1 MFPEVRM
8 RRLRRT
14 QNIRNMVQEVQLNMN
29 DYIYPIF
36 VIEGQDIKNEIP
48 SMPGIYQFSLDHLLE
63 EVQRAVD
70 AGVIAIMLFGIPA
83 KKDECGSE
91 AYNDDGIIQQAVRL
105 VRAHYP
111 ELVISTDVCM
121 CEYTSHGHCGLI
133 KGETVDNDST
143 LELLAKIAVS
153 HAKAGADI
161 LAPSDM
167 MDGRIGVIR
176 DALDEAGYK
185 DVIIMAHA
193 VKYASS
199 FYGPFRDAA
208 ESAPH
213 FGDRKSY
220 QMDPA
225 SGTRQALAEIALDVE
240 EGADMVIVKPGLP
253 YLDLVSAAYENTLVP
268 VVAYNVSGEYAM
280 VKAAAQNGWI
290 DEKRIVM
297 EELTSMKRAGA
308 DIIITYHAVDVA
320 KWLKNG
326 EVEA

>member
-48 SMPGIYQFSLDHLLE
+48 SMPGIYQFFLDHLLE

-105 VRAHYP
+105 VRANYP

-290 DEKRIVM
+290 DEKAIVM
-297 EELTSMKRAGA
+297 EMMLAFKRAGA
-308 DIIITYHAVDVA
+308 KMVITYHAIDIGN
-320 KWLKNG
+320 WLKEN
-326 EVEA
+326 

>member
-105 VRAHYP
+105 VRTHYP

-225 SGTRQALAEIALDVE
+225 SGTRQALAEIAMDVE

-290 DEKRIVM
+290 DEKAIVM
-297 EELTSMKRAGA
+297 EMMLAFKRAGA
-308 DIIITYHAVDVA
+308 KMVITYHAIDIGN
-320 KWLKNG
+320 WLKEN
-326 EVEA
+326 

>member
-1 MFPEVRM
+1 MFPEQRM

-36 VIEGQDIKNEIP
+36 VVEGEDIKNPIKP
-48 SMPGIYQFSLDHLLE
+48 MPGIYQFSLDHLLE

-70 AGVIAIMLFGIPA
+70 AGVISIMLFGIPA

-91 AYNDDGIIQQAVRL
+91 AYNDDGIIQQAIRL
-105 VRAHYP
+105 VREHYP
-111 ELVISTDVCM
+111 DLVISTDVCM

-133 KGETVDNDST
+133 KGDTVDNDST
-143 LELLAKIAVS
+143 LALLAKIAVS

-167 MDGRIGVIR
+167 MDGRVEAIR
-176 DALDEAGYK
+176 EALDEAGYK
-185 DVIIMAHA
+185 DVIIMAHS
-193 VKYASS
+193 VKYASG

-225 SGTRQALAEIALDVE
+225 SGTRQALQEVELDLE
-240 EGADMVIVKPGLP
+240 EGADMVIIKPSLA
-253 YLDLVSAAYENTLVP
+253 YLDLIAKTYENTLVP
-268 VVAYNVSGEYAM
+268 VVAYNVSAEYSM

-290 DEKRIVM
+290 DEKTIVLEIM
-297 EELTSMKRAGA
+297 NAFKRAGA
-308 DIIITYHAVDVA
+308 KMVITYHAVDLGN
-320 KWLKNG
+320 WLKENR
-326 EVEA
+326 

>member
-105 VRAHYP
+105 VRANYP

-133 KGETVDNDST
+133 KGQTVDNDST

-225 SGTRQALAEIALDVE
+225 SGTRQALAEIAMDVE

-290 DEKRIVM
+290 DEKAIVM
-297 EELTSMKRAGA
+297 EMMLAFKRAGA
-308 DIIITYHAVDVA
+308 KMVITYHAIDIGN
-320 KWLKNG
+320 WLKEN
-326 EVEA
+326 

>member
-1 MFPEVRM
+1 MFPEQRM

-36 VIEGQDIKNEIP
+36 VVEGHDIKNTIK

-70 AGVIAIMLFGIPA
+70 AGVISIMLFGIPA
-83 KKDECGSE
+83 QKDECGSE
-91 AYNDDGIIQQAVRL
+91 AYNDDGIIQQAIRL
-105 VRAHYP
+105 VRKHYP
-111 ELVISTDVCM
+111 DLVISTDVCM

-133 KGETVDNDST
+133 KGDTVDNDST
-143 LELLAKIAVS
+143 LALLAKIAVS

-167 MDGRIGVIR
+167 MDGRVEAIR
-176 DALDEAGYK
+176 EALDESGYN
-185 DVIIMAHA
+185 DVIIMAHS
-193 VKYASS
+193 VKYASG

-225 SGTRQALAEIALDVE
+225 SGTRQALQEVELDLE
-240 EGADMVIVKPGLP
+240 EGADMVIIKPSLA
-253 YLDLVSAAYENTLVP
+253 YLDLISKTYENTLVP
-268 VVAYNVSGEYAM
+268 VVAYNVSAEYSM

-290 DEKRIVM
+290 DEKTIVLEIM
-297 EELTSMKRAGA
+297 NAFKRAGA
-308 DIIITYHAVDVA
+308 KMVITYHAIDLGN
-320 KWLKNG
+320 WLKENR
-326 EVEA
+326 

>member
-70 AGVIAIMLFGIPA
+70 AGVIAIMLFGIPV

-105 VRAHYP
+105 VRANYP

-253 YLDLVSAAYENTLVP
+253 YLDLVSEAYENTLVP

-290 DEKRIVM
+290 DEKAIVM
-297 EELTSMKRAGA
+297 EMMLAFKRAGA
-308 DIIITYHAVDVA
+308 KMVITYHAIDIGN
-320 KWLKNG
+320 WLKEN
-326 EVEA
+326 

>member
-105 VRAHYP
+105 VRANYP

-176 DALDEAGYK
+176 DALDEAGYT

-253 YLDLVSAAYENTLVP
+253 YLDLVSEAYENTLVP

-290 DEKRIVM
+290 DEKAIVM
-297 EELTSMKRAGA
+297 EMMLAFKRAGA
-308 DIIITYHAVDVA
+308 KMVITYHAIDIGN
-320 KWLKNG
+320 WLKEN
-326 EVEA
+326 

>member
-70 AGVIAIMLFGIPA
+70 AGVIAIMLFGIPV

-240 EGADMVIVKPGLP
+240 EGADMIIVKPGLP
-253 YLDLVSAAYENTLVP
+253 YLDLVSEAYENTLVP

-290 DEKRIVM
+290 DEKAIVM
-297 EELTSMKRAGA
+297 EMMLAFKRAGA
-308 DIIITYHAVDVA
+308 KMVITYHAIDIGN
-320 KWLKNG
+320 WLKEN
-326 EVEA
+326 

>member
-1 MFPEVRM
+1 MFPEQRM

-36 VIEGQDIKNEIP
+36 VVEGHDIKNPIK

-70 AGVIAIMLFGIPA
+70 AGVISIMLFGIPA
-83 KKDECGSE
+83 QKDECGSE
-91 AYNDDGIIQQAVRL
+91 AYNDDGIIQQAIRL
-105 VRAHYP
+105 VRKHYP
-111 ELVISTDVCM
+111 DLVISTDVCM

-133 KGETVDNDST
+133 KGDTVDNDST
-143 LELLAKIAVS
+143 LALLAKIAVS

-167 MDGRIGVIR
+167 MDGRVEAIR
-176 DALDEAGYK
+176 EALDEAGYN
-185 DVIIMAHA
+185 DVIIMAHS
-193 VKYASS
+193 VKYASG

-225 SGTRQALAEIALDVE
+225 SGTRQALQEVELDLE
-240 EGADMVIVKPGLP
+240 EGADMVIIKPRLA
-253 YLDLVSAAYENTLVP
+253 YLDLISKTYENTLVP
-268 VVAYNVSGEYAM
+268 VVAYNVSAEYSM

-290 DEKRIVM
+290 DEKTIVLEIM
-297 EELTSMKRAGA
+297 NAFKRAGA
-308 DIIITYHAVDVA
+308 KMVITYHAIDLGN
-320 KWLKNG
+320 WLKENR
-326 EVEA
+326 

>member
-1 MFPEVRM
+1 MFPEQRM

-36 VIEGQDIKNEIP
+36 VVEGEDIKNPIK

-63 EVQRAVD
+63 EVQRAVN
-70 AGVIAIMLFGIPA
+70 AGVISIMLFGIPA

-91 AYNDDGIIQQAVRL
+91 AYNDDGIIQQAIRL
-105 VRAHYP
+105 VREHYP
-111 ELVISTDVCM
+111 DLVISTDVCM

-133 KGETVDNDST
+133 KGDTVDNDST
-143 LELLAKIAVS
+143 LALLAKIAVS

-167 MDGRIGVIR
+167 MDGRVEAIR
-176 DALDEAGYK
+176 EALDEAGYK
-185 DVIIMAHA
+185 DVIIMAHS
-193 VKYASS
+193 VKYASG

-225 SGTRQALAEIALDVE
+225 SGTRQALQEVELDLE
-240 EGADMVIVKPGLP
+240 EGADMVIIKPSLA
-253 YLDLVSAAYENTLVP
+253 YLDLIAKTYENTLVP
-268 VVAYNVSGEYAM
+268 VVAYNVSAEYSM

-290 DEKRIVM
+290 DEKTIVLEIM
-297 EELTSMKRAGA
+297 NAFKRAGA
-308 DIIITYHAVDVA
+308 KMVITYHAVDLGN
-320 KWLKNG
+320 WLKENR
-326 EVEA
+326 

>member
-70 AGVIAIMLFGIPA
+70 AGVIAIMLFGIPV

-185 DVIIMAHA
+185 GVIIMAHA

-290 DEKRIVM
+290 DEKAIVM
-297 EELTSMKRAGA
+297 EMMLAFKRAGA
-308 DIIITYHAVDVA
+308 KMVITYHAIDIGN
-320 KWLKNG
+320 WLKEN
-326 EVEA
+326 

>member
-133 KGETVDNDST
+133 KGQTVDNDST

-153 HAKAGADI
+153 HAKVGADI

-290 DEKRIVM
+290 DEKAIVM
-297 EELTSMKRAGA
+297 EMMLAFKRAGA
-308 DIIITYHAVDVA
+308 KMVITYHAIDIGN
-320 KWLKNG
+320 WLK
-326 EVEA
+326 EK

>member
-63 EVQRAVD
+63 EVQRAMD

-176 DALDEAGYK
+176 DALDEAGYT

-253 YLDLVSAAYENTLVP
+253 YLDLVSEAYENTLVP

-290 DEKRIVM
+290 DEKAIVM
-297 EELTSMKRAGA
+297 EMMLAFKRAGA
-308 DIIITYHAVDVA
+308 KMVITYHAIDIGN
-320 KWLKNG
+320 WLKEN
-326 EVEA
+326 

>member
-14 QNIRNMVQEVQLNMN
+14 QNIRNMVQEVQLYMN

-290 DEKRIVM
+290 DEKAIVM
-297 EELTSMKRAGA
+297 EMMLAFKRAGA
-308 DIIITYHAVDVA
+308 KMVITYHAIDIGN
-320 KWLKNG
+320 WLK
-326 EVEA
+326 EK

>member
-1 MFPEVRM
+1 MFPEQRM

-36 VIEGQDIKNEIP
+36 VVEGEDIKNPIK

-70 AGVIAIMLFGIPA
+70 AGVISIMLFGIPA

-91 AYNDDGIIQQAVRL
+91 AYNDDGIIQQAIRL
-105 VRAHYP
+105 VREHYP
-111 ELVISTDVCM
+111 DLVISTDVCM

-133 KGETVDNDST
+133 KGDTVDNDST
-143 LELLAKIAVS
+143 LALLAKIAVS

-167 MDGRIGVIR
+167 MDGRVEAIR
-176 DALDEAGYK
+176 EALDEAGYK
-185 DVIIMAHA
+185 DVIIMAHS
-193 VKYASS
+193 VKYASG

-225 SGTRQALAEIALDVE
+225 SGTRQALQEVELDLE
-240 EGADMVIVKPGLP
+240 EGADMVIIKPSLA
-253 YLDLVSAAYENTLVP
+253 YLDLIAKTYENTLVP
-268 VVAYNVSGEYAM
+268 VVAYNVSAEYSM
-280 VKAAAQNGWI
+280 VKAAQNGWI
-290 DEKRIVM
+290 DEKTIVLEIM
-297 EELTSMKRAGA
+297 NAFKRAGA
-308 DIIITYHAVDVA
+308 KMVITYHAVDLGN
-320 KWLKNG
+320 WLKENR
-326 EVEA
+326 

>member
-1 MFPEVRM
+1 M
-8 RRLRRT
+8 
-14 QNIRNMVQEVQLNMN
+14 
-29 DYIYPIF
+29 
-36 VIEGQDIKNEIP
+36 
-48 SMPGIYQFSLDHLLE
+48 
-63 EVQRAVD
+63 
-70 AGVIAIMLFGIPA
+70 
-83 KKDECGSE
+83 
-91 AYNDDGIIQQAVRL
+91 
-105 VRAHYP
+105 
-111 ELVISTDVCM
+111 
-121 CEYTSHGHCGLI
+121 
-133 KGETVDNDST
+133 
-143 LELLAKIAVS
+143 
-153 HAKAGADI
+153 
-161 LAPSDM
+161 
-167 MDGRIGVIR
+167 IR

-253 YLDLVSAAYENTLVP
+253 YLDLVSEAYENTLVP

-290 DEKRIVM
+290 DEKAIVM
-297 EELTSMKRAGA
+297 EMMLAFKRAGA
-308 DIIITYHAVDVA
+308 KMVITYHAIDIGN
-320 KWLKNG
+320 WLKEN
-326 EVEA
+326 

>member
-14 QNIRNMVQEVQLNMN
+14 QNIRNMVQEVQLNMS

-290 DEKRIVM
+290 DEKAIVM
-297 EELTSMKRAGA
+297 EMMLAFKRAGA
-308 DIIITYHAVDVA
+308 KMVITYHAIDIGN
-320 KWLKNG
+320 WLK
-326 EVEA
+326 EK

>member
-14 QNIRNMVQEVQLNMN
+14 QNIRKMVQEVQLNMN

-36 VIEGQDIKNEIP
+36 VIEGTDIKNEIP
-48 SMPGIYQFSLDHLLE
+48 SMPGIFQFSLDHLLE

-83 KKDECGSE
+83 EKDACGSE
-91 AYNDDGIIQQAVRL
+91 AYNDNGIVQQAVRL
-105 VRAHYP
+105 IRAHYP
-111 ELVISTDVCM
+111 DLVISTDVCM
-121 CEYTSHGHCGLI
+121 CEYTNHGHCGII
-133 KGETVDNDST
+133 KGETVDNDAT
-143 LELLAKIAVS
+143 LEMLAKIAVS
-153 HAKAGADI
+153 HARAGADI

-176 DALDEAGYK
+176 AALDEAGYK

-193 VKYASS
+193 VKYASG

-225 SGTRQALAEIALDVE
+225 SGTRQALQEVSMDIE
-240 EGADMVIVKPGLP
+240 EGADMVIIKPGLA
-253 YLDLVSAAYENTLVP
+253 YLDLVAAAYDNTLVP
-268 VVAYNVSGEYAM
+268 IVAYNVSAEYSM
-280 VKAAAQNGWI
+280 VKAAVQNGWI
-290 DEKRIVM
+290 DEKTIVLEIM
-297 EELTSMKRAGA
+297 NAFKRAGA
-308 DIIITYHAVDVA
+308 KMVITYHAIDIGN
-320 KWLKNG
+320 WLKEN
-326 EVEA
+326 

>member
-1 MFPEVRM
+1 MFPEQRM

-36 VIEGQDIKNEIP
+36 VVEGEDIKNPIK

-70 AGVIAIMLFGIPA
+70 AGVISIMLFGIPA

-91 AYNDDGIIQQAVRL
+91 AYNDDGIIQQAIRL
-105 VRAHYP
+105 VREHYP
-111 ELVISTDVCM
+111 DLVISTDVCM

-133 KGETVDNDST
+133 KGDTVDNDST
-143 LELLAKIAVS
+143 LALLAKIAVS

-167 MDGRIGVIR
+167 MDGRVEAIR
-176 DALDEAGYK
+176 EALDEAGYK
-185 DVIIMAHA
+185 DVIIMAHS
-193 VKYASS
+193 VKYASG

-225 SGTRQALAEIALDVE
+225 SGTRQALQEVELDLE
-240 EGADMVIVKPGLP
+240 EGADMVIIKPSLA
-253 YLDLVSAAYENTLVP
+253 YLDLIAKTYENTLVP
-268 VVAYNVSGEYAM
+268 VVAYNVSAEYSM
-280 VKAAAQNGWI
+280 VKAAAQNDWI
-290 DEKRIVM
+290 DEKTIVLEIM
-297 EELTSMKRAGA
+297 NAFKRAGA
-308 DIIITYHAVDVA
+308 KMVITYHAVDLGN
-320 KWLKNG
+320 WLKENR
-326 EVEA
+326 

>member
-14 QNIRNMVQEVQLNMN
+14 QNIRNMVQEVQLNMS

-70 AGVIAIMLFGIPA
+70 AGVIAIMLFGIPV

-253 YLDLVSAAYENTLVP
+253 YLDLVSEAYENTLVP

-290 DEKRIVM
+290 DEKAIVM
-297 EELTSMKRAGA
+297 EMMLAFKRAGA
-308 DIIITYHAVDVA
+308 KMVITYHAIDIGN
-320 KWLKNG
+320 WLKEN
-326 EVEA
+326 

>member
-48 SMPGIYQFSLDHLLE
+48 SMPGIYQFSLDHLLD

-253 YLDLVSAAYENTLVP
+253 YLDLVSEAYENTLVP

-290 DEKRIVM
+290 DEKAIVM
-297 EELTSMKRAGA
+297 EMMLAFKRAGA
-308 DIIITYHAVDVA
+308 KMVITYHAIDIGN
-320 KWLKNG
+320 WLKEN
-326 EVEA
+326 

>member
-105 VRAHYP
+105 VRANYP

-253 YLDLVSAAYENTLVP
+253 YLDLVSAAYENTLVL

-290 DEKRIVM
+290 DEKAIVM
-297 EELTSMKRAGA
+297 EMMLAFKRAGA
-308 DIIITYHAVDVA
+308 KMVITYHAIDIGN
-320 KWLKNG
+320 WLKEN
-326 EVEA
+326 

>member
-70 AGVIAIMLFGIPA
+70 AGVIAIMLFGIPV

-225 SGTRQALAEIALDVE
+225 SGTRQALAEIAMDVE

-290 DEKRIVM
+290 DEKAIVM
-297 EELTSMKRAGA
+297 EMMLAFKRAGA
-308 DIIITYHAVDVA
+308 KMVITYHAIDIGN
-320 KWLKNG
+320 WLKEN
-326 EVEA
+326 

>member
-105 VRAHYP
+105 VRANYP

-185 DVIIMAHA
+185 DVIVMAHA
-193 VKYASS
+193 AKYASS

-290 DEKRIVM
+290 DEKAIVM
-297 EELTSMKRAGA
+297 EMMLAFKRAGA
-308 DIIITYHAVDVA
+308 KMVITYHAIDIGN
-320 KWLKNG
+320 WLKEN
-326 EVEA
+326 

>member
-1 MFPEVRM
+1 MFPEQRM

-36 VIEGQDIKNEIP
+36 VVEGEDIKNPIK

-91 AYNDDGIIQQAVRL
+91 AYNDDGIIQQAIRL
-105 VRAHYP
+105 VREHYP
-111 ELVISTDVCM
+111 DLVISTDVCM

-133 KGETVDNDST
+133 KGDTVDNDST
-143 LELLAKIAVS
+143 LALLAKIAVS

-167 MDGRIGVIR
+167 MDGRVEAIR
-176 DALDEAGYK
+176 EALDEAGYK
-185 DVIIMAHA
+185 DVIIMAHS
-193 VKYASS
+193 VKYASG

-225 SGTRQALAEIALDVE
+225 SGTRQALQEVELDLE
-240 EGADMVIVKPGLP
+240 EGADMVIIKPSLA
-253 YLDLVSAAYENTLVP
+253 YLDLIAKTYENTLVP
-268 VVAYNVSGEYAM
+268 VVAYNVSAEYSM

-290 DEKRIVM
+290 DEKTIVLEIM
-297 EELTSMKRAGA
+297 NAFKRAGA
-308 DIIITYHAVDVA
+308 KMVITYHAVDLGN
-320 KWLKNG
+320 WLKENR
-326 EVEA
+326 

>member
-36 VIEGQDIKNEIP
+36 VIESQDIKNEIP

-105 VRAHYP
+105 VRTHYP

-290 DEKRIVM
+290 DEKAIVM
-297 EELTSMKRAGA
+297 EMMLAFKRAGA
-308 DIIITYHAVDVA
+308 KMVITYHAIDIGN
-320 KWLKNG
+320 WLKEN
-326 EVEA
+326 

>member
-105 VRAHYP
+105 VRANYP

-133 KGETVDNDST
+133 KGQTVDNDST

-290 DEKRIVM
+290 DEKAIVTEM
-297 EELTSMKRAGA
+297 MLAFKRAGA
-308 DIIITYHAVDVA
+308 KMVITYHAIDIGN
-320 KWLKNG
+320 WLKEN
-326 EVEA
+326 

>member
-280 VKAAAQNGWI
+280 VKAAAKMGWI
-290 DEKRIVM
+290 DEDKIVCEM
-297 EELTSMKRAGA
+297 AASAYRAGVS
-308 DIIITYHAVDVA
+308 IYLTYYA
-320 KWLKNG
+320 KELARFIDEG
-326 EVEA
+326 RIG

>member
-1 MFPEVRM
+1 MFPEQRM

-36 VIEGQDIKNEIP
+36 VVEGHDIKNPIK

-70 AGVIAIMLFGIPA
+70 AGVISIMLFGIPA
-83 KKDECGSE
+83 QKDECGSE
-91 AYNDDGIIQQAVRL
+91 AYNDDGIIQQAIRL
-105 VRAHYP
+105 VRKHYP
-111 ELVISTDVCM
+111 DLVISTDVCM

-133 KGETVDNDST
+133 KGDTVDNDST
-143 LELLAKIAVS
+143 LALLAKIAVS

-167 MDGRIGVIR
+167 MDGRVEAVR
-176 DALDEAGYK
+176 EALDESGYN
-185 DVIIMAHA
+185 DVIIMAHS
-193 VKYASS
+193 VKYASG

-225 SGTRQALAEIALDVE
+225 SGTRQALQEVELDLE
-240 EGADMVIVKPGLP
+240 EGADMVIIKPSLA
-253 YLDLVSAAYENTLVP
+253 YLDLISKTYENTLVP
-268 VVAYNVSGEYAM
+268 VVAYNVSAEYSM

-290 DEKRIVM
+290 DEKTIVLEIM
-297 EELTSMKRAGA
+297 NAFKRAGA
-308 DIIITYHAVDVA
+308 KMVITYHAIDLGN
-320 KWLKNG
+320 WLKENR
-326 EVEA
+326 

>member
-70 AGVIAIMLFGIPA
+70 VGVIAIMLFGIPA

-225 SGTRQALAEIALDVE
+225 SGTRQALAEIAMDVE

-268 VVAYNVSGEYAM
+268 AVAYNVSGEYAM

-290 DEKRIVM
+290 DEKAIVM
-297 EELTSMKRAGA
+297 EMMRAFKRAGA
-308 DIIITYHAVDVA
+308 KMVITYHAIDIGN
-320 KWLKNG
+320 WLKEN
-326 EVEA
+326 

>member
-14 QNIRNMVQEVQLNMN
+14 QNIRNMVQEVHLNMN

-225 SGTRQALAEIALDVE
+225 SGTRQALAEIAMDVE

-290 DEKRIVM
+290 DEKAIVM
-297 EELTSMKRAGA
+297 EMMLAFKRAGA
-308 DIIITYHAVDVA
+308 KMVITYHAIDIGN
-320 KWLKNG
+320 WLKEN
-326 EVEA
+326 

>member
-36 VIEGQDIKNEIP
+36 VIEGEDIKKEIS

-91 AYNDDGIIQQAVRL
+91 AYNDEGIIQQAVRL
-105 VRAHYP
+105 VRANYP

-121 CEYTSHGHCGLI
+121 CEYTSHGHCGVI

-193 VKYASS
+193 VKYASG

-225 SGTRQALAEIALDVE
+225 SGSRQAMQEIALDIE
-240 EGADMVIVKPGLP
+240 EGADMVIVKPSLA
-253 YLDLVSAAYENTLVP
+253 YLDLISMARENTFVP
-268 VVAYNVSGEYAM
+268 VVAYNVSAEYSM

-290 DEKRIVM
+290 DEKTIVLEIM
-297 EELTSMKRAGA
+297 NAFKRAGA
-308 DIIITYHAVDVA
+308 KMVITYHAIDLGN
-320 KWLKNG
+320 WLK
-326 EVEA
+326 EK

>member
-240 EGADMVIVKPGLP
+240 EGADMVIVKPSLP

-290 DEKRIVM
+290 DEKAIVM
-297 EELTSMKRAGA
+297 EMMLAFKRAGA
-308 DIIITYHAVDVA
+308 KMVITYHAIDIGN
-320 KWLKNG
+320 WLKEN
-326 EVEA
+326 

>member
-70 AGVIAIMLFGIPA
+70 AGVIAIMLFGIPV

-133 KGETVDNDST
+133 TGETVDNDST

-290 DEKRIVM
+290 DEKAIVM
-297 EELTSMKRAGA
+297 EMMLAFKRAGA
-308 DIIITYHAVDVA
+308 KMVITYHAIDIGN
-320 KWLKNG
+320 WLKEN
-326 EVEA
+326 

>member
-1 MFPEVRM
+1 MFPEQRM

-36 VIEGQDIKNEIP
+36 VVEGHDIKNPIK

-63 EVQRAVD
+63 EVQRAVE
-70 AGVIAIMLFGIPA
+70 AGVISIMLFGIPA
-83 KKDECGSE
+83 QKDECGSE
-91 AYNDDGIIQQAVRL
+91 AYNDDGIIQQAIRL
-105 VRAHYP
+105 VRKHYP
-111 ELVISTDVCM
+111 DLVISTDVCM

-133 KGETVDNDST
+133 KGDTVDNDST
-143 LELLAKIAVS
+143 LALLAKIAVS

-167 MDGRIGVIR
+167 MDGRVEAIR
-176 DALDEAGYK
+176 EALDEAGYN
-185 DVIIMAHA
+185 DVIIMAHS
-193 VKYASS
+193 VKYASG

-225 SGTRQALAEIALDVE
+225 SGTRQALQEVELDLE
-240 EGADMVIVKPGLP
+240 EGADMVIIKPSLA
-253 YLDLVSAAYENTLVP
+253 YLDLISKTYENTLVP
-268 VVAYNVSGEYAM
+268 VVAYNVSAEYSM

-290 DEKRIVM
+290 DEKTIVLEIM
-297 EELTSMKRAGA
+297 NAFKRAGA
-308 DIIITYHAVDVA
+308 KMVITYHAIDLGN
-320 KWLKNG
+320 WLKENR
-326 EVEA
+326 

>member
-36 VIEGQDIKNEIP
+36 VIEGRDIKNEIP

-105 VRAHYP
+105 VRANYP

-290 DEKRIVM
+290 DEKAIVM
-297 EELTSMKRAGA
+297 EMMLAFKRAGA
-308 DIIITYHAVDVA
+308 KMVITYHAIDIGN
-320 KWLKNG
+320 WLKEN
-326 EVEA
+326 

>member
-36 VIEGQDIKNEIP
+36 VIEGQNIKNEIP

-105 VRAHYP
+105 VRANYP

-290 DEKRIVM
+290 DEKAIVM
-297 EELTSMKRAGA
+297 EMMLAFKRAGA
-308 DIIITYHAVDVA
+308 KMVITYHAIDIGN
-320 KWLKNG
+320 WLK
-326 EVEA
+326 EK

>member
-70 AGVIAIMLFGIPA
+70 AGVIAIMLFGIPV

-105 VRAHYP
+105 VRANYP

-290 DEKRIVM
+290 DENAIVM
-297 EELTSMKRAGA
+297 EMMLAFKRAGA
-308 DIIITYHAVDVA
+308 KMVITYHAIDIGN
-320 KWLKNG
+320 WLKEN
-326 EVEA
+326 